1 MLVLASTVPFALSG
15 VFTKLIGADLWTVL
29 GWRGVIGSVLTF
41 AYVELT
47 RPKGPRASFGWR
59 GWLLASVGTC
69 ASIAFLGSFRLTY
82 VANVA
87 LIYAMTP
94 FAAAAFG
101 WVLLRE
107 RVGRDVIAAALVSC
121 VGVGV
126 IVWGGLGAPNIRGDA
141 VAVVMM
147 LLAGLYLVM
156 IRAFTGTPVVLAG
169 VASSLQL
176 LVISFAV
183 ADPFAISARDLAWTA
198 LFGLSYAAGF
208 ILWSEGARRVP
219 AAEAGL
225 LGGAETPVAV
235 GFAWLFLSELPP
247 AATMLGGAVVLAAVL
262 GQAVWAARASM
273 RGTLSSSAR

>member
-1 MLVLASTVPFALSG
+1 MGGSRLGAVLVLASTVPFALSG

-101 WVLLRE
+101 CGHDQHSGA
-107 RVGRDVIAAALVSC
+107 GR
-121 VGVGV
+121 
-126 IVWGGLGAPNIRGDA
+126 GGLGK
-141 VAVVMM
+141 
-147 LLAGLYLVM
+147 
-156 IRAFTGTPVVLAG
+156 
-169 VASSLQL
+169 
-176 LVISFAV
+176 IS
-183 ADPFAISARDLAWTA
+183 
-198 LFGLSYAAGF
+198 
-208 ILWSEGARRVP
+208 
-219 AAEAGL
+219 
-225 LGGAETPVAV
+225 
-235 GFAWLFLSELPP
+235 
-247 AATMLGGAVVLAAVL
+247 
-262 GQAVWAARASM
+262 RASRFRVALLWKS
-273 RGTLSSSAR
+273 RGPGKPKNGAY